1 MIGARADEL
10 SRLAHPLRSGRV
22 GARPCFELHESD
34 EIHVLDVLVAFFA
47 FVGRE
52 RTLIRLGG
60 KLIKVR
66 LEFRIRFWELGEVFC
81 ELEGEET
88 NPVVLALEDPLRPGE
103 PLLRERPTPPSA
115 GSTSETPWPWQSIIS
130 ATSRQRK
137 A

>member
-1 MIGARADEL
+1 MHQG
-10 SRLAHPLRSGRV
+10 SFG
-22 GARPCFELHESD
+22 LHESD
-34 EIHVLDVLVAFFA
+34 EIHVLDVLVVFFA

-115 GSTSETPWPWQSIIS
+115 GSTSETPWPWQSIIF